1 MDKKNYLLRK
11 AFRAI
16 REEKKDIEVPDIPL
30 SYDLSWLRKFVL
42 DSVSDLIEEED
53 KDEYESEVEDE
64 DESEADSGSD
74 SDFDAMVETRD
85 DDNFGFGSPVLC
97 KICGQTHKP
106 MKDPAGVRKAIYS
119 SLKKEGKEDKEAA
132 KVAETAEMAH
142 LNEDNDP
149 PEKSSEE
156 VKSEDTCRHCKKQL
170 GPRSF
175 RTIISNKGNIEHI
188 GFCVDCFETGELK

>member
-1 MDKKNYLLRK
+1 MITERDKETILQCAKKYNVSYLIL
-11 AFRAI
+11 
-16 REEKKDIEVPDIPL
+16 
-30 SYDLSWLRKFVL
+30 
-42 DSVSDLIEEED
+42 
-53 KDEYESEVEDE
+53 
-64 DESEADSGSD
+64 
-74 SDFDAMVETRD
+74 
-85 DDNFGFGSPVLC
+85 FGSS
-97 KICGQTHKP
+97 I
-106 MKDPAGVRKAIYS
+106 
-119 SLKKEGKEDKEAA
+119 KEDKEAR